1 MAAVQL
7 SFSIRTSPNVKTIHL
22 LGSWDNYTGQLPLS
36 QDASAKPGSWK
47 GTFRFQGSS
56 LNLGQRYWYY
66 VSRIVPEYTI
76 STSTY
81 ITIQYIMDGYHVSH
95 DPTAQYTVE
104 PTTGRKLNILDVP
117 NGARK
122 DHDKSHQR
130 QSSSRVIKGRALSP
144 SKIQHPKPSKP
155 YASRQIRDPRYSP
168 PPTVSELTRRFGT
181 VDISDSESDLSS
193 SPPSST
199 GSSISSRS
207 SNTSPSSLSSLSDN
221 SSLCSC
227 ERYGIT
233 RKGDRVK
240 IDCGGSRCGVKSV
253 GSSSDSD
260 ICSSS
265 DSEEE
270 YRSRPIARHSRHSIH
285 A

>member
-36 QDASAKPGSWK
+36 QDASAKSGSWK

-56 LNLGQRYWYY
+56 LSLGQRYWYY
-66 VSRIVPEYTI
+66 
-76 STSTY
+76 
-81 ITIQYIMDGYHVSH
+81 YIMDGYHVSH

-117 NGARK
+117 NGTRK

-130 QSSSRVIKGRALSP
+130 QSSSGVIKGRALSP

-285 A
+285 S